1 MEGEFIK
8 SRMVSLETPSDFTK
22 VKWTKEDYNKE
33 PVYYCKKCL
42 SLGIISYNES
52 GISEYCKDC
61 GSTAIAT
68 TTIEEWQALVRA
80 NTNLNLKLK

>member
-33 PVYYCKKCL
+33 PVYYCK
-42 SLGIISYNES
+42 S
-52 GISEYCKDC
+52 
-61 GSTAIAT
+61 A
-68 TTIEEWQALVRA
+68 
-80 NTNLNLKLK
+80 